1 MVFGVAIGA
10 IFDYY
15 SFGIVFG
22 VVLGIVIVIGSKI
35 KKDDSFNKKK
45 QISGEVA
52 EAMASKIIFESEQ
65 HRKNRDRYNYM
76 KINSDEEG

>member
-1 MVFGVAIGA
+1 MVFGVAIGV
-10 IFDYY
+10 IFDFY

-52 EAMASKIIFESEQ
+52 EAMASKIIFEAEQ

-76 KINSDEEG
+76 KINRDEEG

>member
-1 MVFGVAIGA
+1 MVSGVAIGA
-10 IFDYY
+10 IFDFY

-22 VVLGIVIVIGSKI
+22 IVLGIVVGSKI
-35 KKDDSFNKKK
+35 KKEDSFNNKK

>member
-1 MVFGVAIGA
+1 MAFGVAIGA
-10 IFDYY
+10 IFAFY

-22 VVLGIVIVIGSKI
+22 VVLGLVVGSKI
-35 KKDDSFNKKK
+35 KKEDSFNKKK
-45 QISGEVA
+45 ISGEVA

>member
-22 VVLGIVIVIGSKI
+22 VVLGIVIVVSSKI

-52 EAMASKIIFESEQ
+52 EAMASKIIFEAEQ

-76 KINSDEEG
+76 KINRDEEG

>member
-10 IFDYY
+10 IFSFY

-22 VVLGIVIVIGSKI
+22 VVLSIVVGSKI
-35 KKDDSFNKKK
+35 KKEDSFNKKK
-45 QISGEVA
+45 QISDEVA

-76 KINSDEEG
+76 KFNSDEER